1 MTRVREMPSLCQRA
15 SHTVGHPSRS
25 ADATQR
31 RGAAAVEF
39 AVCLPIL
46 IVLVFGSIEASSM
59 IFLKQSLNVAAFEA
73 TRQAIRPNGSNAEAL
88 NRATA
93 ILDSRGVQG
102 YAVDFPN
109 GDASTME
116 RGDEFAAV
124 ITAPTAANSP
134 TLGEFLANRN
144 LRVRVVMLKQ

>member
-1 MTRVREMPSLCQRA
+1 MLSIELRRPRVPRHANLAARSVSRRA
-15 SHTVGHPSRS
+15 
-25 ADATQR
+25 
-31 RGAAAVEF
+31 AAAVEF

-73 TRQAIRPNGSNAEAL
+73 TRQAIRPSGSNGVAL

-109 GDASTME
+109 GDAATME
-116 RGDEFAAV
+116 RGEEFAAV

-134 TLGEFLANRN
+134 TLGEFIANRN
-144 LRVRVVMLKQ
+144 LTVRVVMLKQ